1 MKRQWG
7 KMLAWGLTVSLSSAG
22 LAACGGNQTTPSQGP
37 VATESEENMATAETE
52 ATEAEGVSGTFEGT
66 SPGMQGPVTVSVEVD
81 NGMITAIDFVE
92 NSETPYVAAV
102 ANERIPQQ
110 IIEHQS
116 LSVDTVTGATIT
128 SNAIMR
134 AVGNAVENSG
144 LDINALKDHKVTASP
159 KEDQVW
165 DTDVL
170 VMGGGGAGFTA
181 AITAAQQGAKV
192 ILIEKSSVLGGNTM
206 MAGSAYNAVDEE
218 AQSLML
224 LTKAQQDTLDAYL
237 KLSEADEVLK
247 LDEFPEWKEV
257 LSQLQSDIKAFYA
270 ANEGKKVGEDMPGFD
285 SVSLHMWHIY
295 TGGLR
300 QLETGEWIASDIAL
314 ARVLATDALPAFE
327 WMDEIGLESVYGGE
341 AEGGLTTVLGAMWP
355 RTHDFMRKDARIV
368 QLLEV
373 AESCGVTVYTE
384 TAGTELLVEDGRVT
398 GALAEQADG
407 TKITIHTTKGV
418 VLATGGYCANPA
430 MVKEYDAYWG
440 DDLSAHTLSTNLGTN
455 EGDGIVMAESIGA
468 ALTGMEIAQMMPSS
482 SPVKGTMTDGV
493 WADAAAQIW
502 IDGNGSRFVN
512 EYAER
517 DVLAKAS
524 LALDQGIFYI
534 IYAGGDGEGAG
545 LDEVTYFGDRIGDL
559 VDNDQIWY
567 GETLAELAAATGTAA
582 AGATPAFSEEALRAT
597 IEQYNEYVANQKD
610 DDFGKEVLT
619 GAINLETI
627 EATDGLGICI
637 TPRKASLH
645 HTMGGVVID
654 TEARVLN
661 NEGKVIEGLW
671 AAGEVTGGI
680 HAGNR
685 LGGNAITDIFT
696 YGRIAGANA
705 AQ

>member
-1 MKRQWG
+1 MKKQWG
-7 KMLAWGLTVSLSSAG
+7 KMLAWGMTVSLSATG
-22 LAACGGNQTTPSQGP
+22 LAACGGNQTVPSQEQTTAG
-37 VATESEENMATAETE
+37 TEEAVTTAGTE
-52 ATEAEGVSGTFEGT
+52 AAAEGVSGTFEGT
-66 SPGMQGPVTVSVEVD
+66 SPGMQGPITVSVEVE
-81 NGMITAIDFVE
+81 NGKITAIDFVE
-92 NSETPYVAAV
+92 NSETPYVAVV
-102 ANERIPQQ
+102 ANERVPQQ

-116 LSVDTVTGATIT
+116 LSVDAVTGATIT

-144 LDINALKDHKVTASP
+144 LDVNALKENKVTATP
-159 KEDQVW
+159 KEDQIW

-181 AITAAQQGAKV
+181 AITAAQQGANV

-224 LTKAQQDTLDAYL
+224 LTKAQQDTLDSYL
-237 KLSEADEVLK
+237 ELSESDEALR

-257 LSQLQSDIKAFYA
+257 LSQLQTDIKAFYT
-270 ANEGKKVGEDMPGFD
+270 ANEGKTVGEDMPGFD

-314 ARVLATDALPAFE
+314 ARVLATDALSAFE
-327 WMDEIGLESVYGGE
+327 WMDEIGLESVYGSK
-341 AEGGLTTVLGAMWP
+341 AENGLTTVLGAMWP

-384 TAGTELLVEDGRVT
+384 TAGTQLLVEDGRVT

-407 TKITIHTTKGV
+407 TKITINTAKGV

-440 DDLSAHTLSTNLGTN
+440 EDLSAHTLSTNLGTN
-455 EGDGIVMAESIGA
+455 EGDGIIMAETIGA

-502 IDGNGSRFVN
+502 IDGDGSRFVN

-524 LALDQGIFYI
+524 LALDNGIFYI
-534 IYAGGDGEGAG
+534 IYAGSNGEGAS

-559 VDNDQIWY
+559 VDKDQIWY

-582 AGATPAFSEEALRAT
+582 AGAAPAFSEEALRAT

-619 GAINLETI
+619 GAVDLETI

-654 TEARVLN
+654 TEARVLDTD
-661 NEGKVIEGLW
+661 GKVIEGLW

-705 AQ
+705 AK